1 MGLNV
6 ANIVLIPRRLKSPR
20 CYRFCPGPG
29 NSPFFWMV
37 PVPVP
42 EKNGPGKKYRYRYRK
57 NLVPEKST
65 GPGTGKNWSRKKV
78 PVPVP
83 EKILGTVTLCNRHNR
98 MEITYDQIAGC
109 LNGCVRVSDSV
120 WKMSEHVW
128 QMSRLGRYRINR
140 KHLNKYYG
148 IQILLF
154 LPVAS
159 CRPNMTVPVRH
170 CLKGV

>member
-1 MGLNV
+1 MW
-6 ANIVLIPRRLKSPR
+6 IECDI
-20 CYRFCPGPG
+20 
-29 NSPFFWMV
+29 
-37 PVPVP
+37 PVP
-42 EKNGPGKKYRYRYRK
+42 GISLLFGWYQYQYRK
-57 NLVPEKST
+57 KLVPEKST
-65 GPGTGKNWSRKKV
+65 GTGTGKIWSRKKV
-78 PVPVP
+78 PVSVP
-83 EKILGTVTLCNRHNR
+83 EKNYGTVTLCNRHNR

-170 CLKGV
+170 CLKGVWGCFSVSG

>member
-1 MGLNV
+1 
-6 ANIVLIPRRLKSPR
+6 
-20 CYRFCPGPG
+20 
-29 NSPFFWMV
+29 
-37 PVPVP
+37 
-42 EKNGPGKKYRYRYRK
+42 
-57 NLVPEKST
+57 
-65 GPGTGKNWSRKKV
+65 
-78 PVPVP
+78 
-83 EKILGTVTLCNRHNR
+83 

-154 LPVAS
+154 LPVAA
-159 CRPNMTVPVRH
+159 CRPNMGVSGW
-170 CLKGV
+170 CLGMSEGVWGCLDGV